1 MRGKNVGL
9 LPHGASDVDRV
20 PRWEVV
26 RKVRLAFSNITTTLD
41 ETQSTTQIHKH
52 LITTHIPKLRTKPL
66 AALRQRA
73 ASRTG
78 APRSG
83 ASCPAKPLLG
93 GRGAATSVVP
103 STIYHR
109 SWRRQG

>member
-52 LITTHIPKLRTKPL
+52 LITTHLPKLRTNLL
-66 AALRQRA
+66 AAYRQRA
-73 ASRTG
+73 APRIG

-83 ASCPAKPLLG
+83 ASYPAKTTFG
-93 GRGAATSVVP
+93 GKRGDD
-103 STIYHR
+103 
-109 SWRRQG
+109 